1 VKRSWLLIVA
11 AVVLV
16 LSSAVCAQ
24 LRSREAALSAPTLT
38 ATAAPPEGQSAPAES
53 TPGDNAADDAR
64 LAAVLPRG
72 MSSQEACRGL
82 RSLELC
88 AATLHA
94 AQNLGIPFAELKH
107 QVAAG
112 QGLDAAIHTV
122 KPAVDASAEAIRA
135 KQQAQQDMR
144 APGG

>member
-1 VKRSWLLIVA
+1 VVQRSWLLIVW
-11 AVVLV
+11 AV
-16 LSSAVCAQ
+16 
-24 LRSREAALSAPTLT
+24 ALGTVVRTDAGQAMTSAPILDVTLST
-38 ATAAPPEGQSAPAES
+38 GEGQSAPAQS
-53 TPGDNAADDAR
+53 TPGDNAVDDGR

-72 MSSQEACRGL
+72 VSSQEACRGL
-82 RSLELC
+82 KSLDLC

-94 AQNLGIPFAELKH
+94 AQNLSIPFAELKR

-122 KPAVDASAEAIRA
+122 KPSADASAEATRA
-135 KQQAQQDMR
+135 REQARQDMR